1 MLASL
6 KKVNDQV
13 EELRKALYS
22 LNIDKNNIVT
32 KGFYVRQEYKS
43 LRNIGEI
50 ANEFVGYKTSHIIEL
65 NIAYDTPLLGKVI
78 DKNSNTIVVPRIS
91 IAFCV
96 KNQDNIKNQCLDLAV
111 KEATSCAKVLAKA
124 AEVELGELL
133 SINHSFSE
141 VYVNQRE
148 MSRAELPRGFI
159 GSSFKDMN
167 VKDLSFK
174 ANVTAEWKII

>member
-13 EELRKALYS
+13 EELKKALHS

-78 DKNSNTIVVPRIS
+78 DKISNTIVVPRIS

>member
-1 MLASL
+1 M
-6 KKVNDQV
+6 
-13 EELRKALYS
+13 
-22 LNIDKNNIVT
+22 
-32 KGFYVRQEYKS
+32 
-43 LRNIGEI
+43 
-50 ANEFVGYKTSHIIEL
+50 
-65 NIAYDTPLLGKVI
+65 
-78 DKNSNTIVVPRIS
+78 
-91 IAFCV
+91 
-96 KNQDNIKNQCLDLAV
+96 DLAV

>member
-13 EELRKALYS
+13 EELRKALYA

-32 KGFYVRQEYKS
+32 KNFYVRQEFKD
-43 LRNIGEI
+43 LKN
-50 ANEFVGYKTSHIIEL
+50 FVGYKTSHIIEL
-65 NIAYDTPLLGKVI
+65 NILYDTSLLGKVI
-78 DKNSNTIVVPRIS
+78 DKLSKNISTPRIS
-91 IAFCV
+91 IGFYV

-111 KEATSCAKVLAKA
+111 KEATNCAKVLAKA